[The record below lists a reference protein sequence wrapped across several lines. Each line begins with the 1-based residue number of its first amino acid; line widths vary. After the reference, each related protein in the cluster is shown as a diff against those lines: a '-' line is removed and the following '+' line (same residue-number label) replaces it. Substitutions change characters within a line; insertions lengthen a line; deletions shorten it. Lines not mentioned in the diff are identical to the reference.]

1 MVKSPYWP
9 TSDSYGDRCGML
21 VTVVFS
27 CIKHEA
33 ITSLWALLEKPFDN
47 LHFLQN
53 ISQKIQSLWE
63 YLWGTILMACSGTF
77 VYMHYASAVGL
88 LPREGEMGSSQTWC
102 QHCDVTSECENAQDS
117 DVNVEMISVG

>member
-1 MVKSPYWP
+1 M
-9 TSDSYGDRCGML
+9 
-21 VTVVFS
+21 TVVFS

-63 YLWGTILMACSGTF
+63 YLWGTILMARSGPF
-77 VYMHYASAVGL
+77 VYMRYASAVGL
-88 LPREGEMGSSQTWC
+88 LPWEGEMGSSQTWC
-102 QHCDVTSECENAQDS
+102 QHCDVTSECEKKCSHSILSRGMNDLP
-117 DVNVEMISVG
+117 